1 MANNFITNNKEQQK
15 TLKTRINTLISVCDE
30 LKFLVGFFYFSGWE
44 ELYKSLKN
52 NKDAK
57 LKLLVGLQVDKL
69 LSQIVEHSE
78 QEKGLSEDEQF
89 ARFMTS
95 MGFAINS
102 EQMDNE
108 EFYNQVSFFLEMIE
122 NQRLIIRKTAN
133 PNHAKLYLFKFNHKQ
148 ASVQDSTG
156 QFITGSSNLTRAG
169 LESQDEFNVEIKDY
183 GFNSAEEYFD
193 SLWEIAIP
201 ITEIEDRKEFLIKFI
216 QHRSQAA
223 TVTPFEAYMLI
234 LKTYLDLQ
242 QQKQI
247 SPSVENLLSE
257 SGYTKYSYQTDAAN
271 QALSIIEE
279 YNGVIIADV
288 VGLGKS
294 VIAAMI
300 AKNIGKRGMVICP
313 PGLIGDSNAKTGWW
327 GYLNDFKLHDWEVN
341 SRGKL
346 TEIAENINDRDI
358 EIIVVDEA
366 HYYRNQDTADYE
378 ALLSICRD
386 RQVILLTAT
395 PFNNSPA
402 DIFSV
407 LKLFIVPGKSGI
419 TIEDNLEALFNGY
432 NYRFKQ
438 LSEIIKYAHSK
449 NIKKRELAEK
459 KYIKMFGGNLPID
472 LDLVRDETKK
482 ISNQIKSI
490 ISPIVIRRNR
500 LDLKTDYLYS
510 QEVTQL
516 SEVKDPQE
524 LFYHL
529 TEEQSEFYNRI
540 ISDYFDEDG
549 VFTGAIYKPFVY
561 EKIIK
566 DDDKLD
572 EKSNRALQQ
581 QQNLYDFMRR
591 LLVKRFESS
600 FGAFSKS
607 IDRFLHVH
615 KLVRQFIDNSG
626 GKFILDRDL
635 IEQIYL
641 KDEDEILVYLEKFE
655 NDLLEKKIPKN
666 NTVYDVNNFQLKDKF
681 LDDIDNDIE
690 LFESIKNELLKLDMV
705 NNDPKR
711 EKVYNELIEMLDSE
725 VPKRKIIIFSE
736 YVHTI
741 LHLEPFFREKFGNRL
756 LVCDGKV
763 SKQLAKF
770 LTSDFNAQYKGT
782 QTDDFDI
789 LITSDKLSEGFNLNR
804 AGAIINY
811 DIPWNPTRVIQ
822 RVGRINRI
830 GAKVFDELFI
840 FNFFPSEIGADVVK
854 SREIARQ
861 KMFLIHNALG
871 EDAKMFDEKEEP
883 SAAKLYKKINT
894 NPENEEEI
902 NTATHVRNLYKEL
915 SEKHPGV
922 INKIANLPAR
932 VKSAKQ
938 YHKNQVNVLR
948 RKGLSLFSQIV
959 EPKSEAEKYEVQE
972 IAFEELLNYV
982 ECEFDEPRLD
992 LSEKF
997 WSIYETIKKHR
1008 AKDTSPKSE
1017 ASLEKKANNNLKIAL
1032 KISNPAEFDDY
1043 EFMKVLITDIRKYH
1057 TLSARTLGRL
1067 GRKELKPNSGKKEVE
1082 AFFDEVRWIKK
1093 RFGADYLVR
1102 LLKRTENQKNE
1113 VIIAVENICL
1123 ENLK

>member
-1 MANNFITNNKEQQK
+1 MANNFITNNKEKQK
-15 TLKTRINTLISVCDE
+15 TLKTRINTLISICDE

-44 ELYKSLKN
+44 ELYKNLKN
-52 NKDAK
+52 NSDIK

-78 QEKGLSEDEQF
+78 QEKGLSADDQF
-89 ARFMTS
+89 SRFMTS

-102 EQMDNE
+102 EQMDTE

-133 PNHAKLYLFKFNHKQ
+133 PNHAKLYLFKLNEEQ
-148 ASVQDSTG
+148 SNIQDAKG

-169 LESQDEFNVEIKDY
+169 LEGQDEFNVEIKDY
-183 GFNSAEEYFD
+183 GFENAEEYFD
-193 SLWEIAIP
+193 ELWDKSIP
-201 ITEIEDRKEFLIKFI
+201 ITEIEDRREFLIKFI

-257 SGYTKYSYQTDAAN
+257 NGYTKYSYQTDAAN

-313 PGLIGDSNAKTGWW
+313 PGLIGDRQAKTGWW

-346 TEIAENINDRDI
+346 IEISENINDRDI

-366 HYYRNQDTADYE
+366 HYFRNQDTADYE
-378 ALLSICRD
+378 ALLNICRD

-402 DIFSV
+402 DIFSL

-419 TIEDNLEALFNGY
+419 TIEDNLEGIFNGY

-438 LSEIIKYAHSK
+438 LSEIIKYAYSK
-449 NIKKRELAEK
+449 NEKKRESAEK
-459 KYIKMFGGNLPID
+459 NYIKMFGGNLPID
-472 LDLVRDETKK
+472 LEIVRNETKK
-482 ISNQIKSI
+482 LSNQIKSV

-510 QEVTQL
+510 QEIDQL
-516 SEVKDPQE
+516 SELTDPKE

-529 TEEQSEFYNRI
+529 TPVQSDFYNRI
-540 ISDYFDEDG
+540 ISDYFVEDG
-549 VFTGAIYKPFVY
+549 HFSGAIYKPFVY
-561 EKIIK
+561 EKIIE
-566 DDDKLD
+566 DESKLD

-615 KLVRQFIDNSG
+615 KLVRSFIDNSG
-626 GKFILDRDL
+626 GKFILDRNL
-635 IEQIYL
+635 IERIYQY
-641 KDEDEILVYLEKFE
+641 DEDEILEVLEKFE
-655 NDLLEKKIPKN
+655 NDLLDKKIPKN
-666 NTVYDVNNFQLKDKF
+666 NTVYNVNSFQLKDKF
-681 LDDIDNDIE
+681 LDDIDNDIQ
-690 LFESIKNELLKLDMV
+690 LFENIKTELLSLDMV

-711 EKVYNELIEMLDSE
+711 ESVYNEVLNVLNNEL
-725 VPKRKIIIFSE
+725 PKRKLIIFSE

-770 LTSDFNAQYKGT
+770 LNSDFNAQYKGT

-789 LITSDKLSEGFNLNR
+789 LLTSDKLSEGFNLNR

-830 GAKVFDELFI
+830 GAKVFDELYI

-902 NTATHVRNLYKEL
+902 NTATHVRNLYKKL
-915 SEKHPGV
+915 SEEYPMV
-922 INKIANLPAR
+922 INKINNLPAR
-932 VKSAKQ
+932 VKSAKEF
-938 YHKNQVNVLR
+938 HINQVNVLR
-948 RKGLSLFSQIV
+948 RKGLSLFSQTV
-959 EPKSEAEKYEVQE
+959 VLAMNTEKHEVNE
-972 IAFEELLNYV
+972 ISFEELLTFV
-982 ECEFDEPRLD
+982 KCEFEEPRLD
-992 LSEKF
+992 LSVKF
-997 WSIYETIKKHR
+997 WTIYEAIKKHR
-1008 AKDTSPKSE
+1008 AKDSSPKSE
-1017 ASLEKKANNNLKIAL
+1017 ASLEKKAHNNLKIAL
-1032 KISNPAEFDDY
+1032 KIANPADFEDY
-1043 EFMKVLITDIRKYH
+1043 EFLKVLIADIRKYH
-1057 TLSARTLGRL
+1057 TLSSRTLGRL
-1067 GRKELKPNSGKKEVE
+1067 GRKELAINSGKKEIE
-1082 AFFDEVRWIKK
+1082 AFFNEVRWIKK
-1093 RFGADYLVR
+1093 HFGADYLER
-1102 LLKRTENQKNE
+1102 LLKRTDNQKNE
-1113 VIIAVENICL
+1113 VIIAVENREI
-1123 ENLK
+1123 K